1 MRRRVLALMFLCCW
15 LPCVALAHP
24 GNTDSKGGH
33 HNRKTG
39 EYHYHHGYPEHQH
52 TNGKCP
58 YDFDDKTGSRSG
70 TSSSKKKT
78 AAPFIL
84 ATVAPTAPPRTE
96 ADGTVANAERT
107 ILGVGA
113 GVIAVG
119 FVAQALMNK
128 HNA

>member
-1 MRRRVLALMFLCCW
+1 MRRRVFALMFLCCW

-70 TSSSKKKT
+70 TSSSKKKISS
-78 AAPFIL
+78 PFIL

-96 ADGTVANAERT
+96 ADGQDRNN
-107 ILGVGA
+107 GVLAFSAGA
-113 GVIAVG
+113 GS
-119 FVAQALMNK
+119 VAAAFLGRSLYK
-128 HNA
+128 KYKS